1 MDSLAAAPG
10 TGPNTSPLPV
20 LRKPRPKATF
30 EGLPRDRA
38 VVMGILNVTPDSFS
52 DGGDHAQ
59 ADSAI
64 AAGLRMF
71 YAGADIIDVGGES
84 TRPGAEEVPEDVEQ
98 ERVLPVIEALAKA
111 GALVSVDTRRA
122 STAAKALDAGATI
135 VNDVS
140 GLAVS
145 DEMIRLVAERDA
157 YYVLMHNRGDSKSMD
172 GLASYGDVVEDV
184 IAETL
189 KVRDR
194 LRAGGVSDARIIL
207 DPGLGFAKQGEQNW
221 ELVKHVGRFTALG
234 YPVLVAAS
242 RKRFLGEL
250 LTSAGKAAEPKDR
263 DAATAAITA
272 LAAAAGAWGVRV
284 HDVVANLD
292 AVKVAARAKA

>member
-20 LRKPRPKATF
+20 LRKPRSKATF

-38 VVMGILNVTPDSFS
+38 IVMGILNVTPDSFS
-52 DGGDHAQ
+52 DGGEHMS
-59 ADSAI
+59 ADTAI
-64 AAGLRMF
+64 AAGLRML

-98 ERVLPVIEALAKA
+98 ERVLPVVEALAKA
-111 GALVSVDTRRA
+111 GALVSIDTRRA

-140 GLAVS
+140 GLAVT

-157 YYVLMHNRGDSKSMD
+157 YYVLMHNRGDSKAMD
-172 GLASYGDVVEDV
+172 GLATYRDVVEDV

-194 LRAGGVSDARIIL
+194 LRVGGVSDARIIL
-207 DPGLGFAKQGEQNW
+207 DPGLGFAKRGDQNW

-250 LTSAGKAAEPKDR
+250 LTSAGKAAAPKDR

-284 HDVVANLD
+284 HDVAANLD
-292 AVKVAARAKA
+292 AAKVAAKAKA